1 MPRVPAA
8 GPGQAYAALNTEG
21 LDLKGRADL
30 SRQPG
35 DWPGQ
40 DPRARLPVRALSS
53 GRVTACPG
61 NRIPSRR
68 DSSSRGYSWPFEA
81 ERGGKLQVTRG

>member
-1 MPRVPAA
+1 MVLISFCLTSRGRPARI
-8 GPGQAYAALNTEG
+8 
-21 LDLKGRADL
+21 GRADL

>member
-40 DPRARLPVRALSS
+40 DPRARLRGAGVEQRQGHAVPGQPDPV
-53 GRVTACPG
+53 TPG
-61 NRIPSRR
+61 
-68 DSSSRGYSWPFEA
+68 
-81 ERGGKLQVTRG
+81 